1 MRYEQW
7 TCPPD
12 RLAEA
17 PATLRADW
25 VLASGPVET
34 MADPAA
40 FAAVRAHYPGAV
52 ITGASSGGDV
62 VGREVRDGDLAVT
75 AIAFEHT
82 EVVLA
87 SAEGVHA
94 DGSYGAGAGLAAALE
109 AARPGEAPAHVFL
122 LADLGAFCGDALAL
136 GLSDG
141 VPGGA
146 VVTGGHA
153 ALPPGAP
160 RSVVWADGVLG
171 WPAAAAVAL
180 YGERLGV
187 GHGAVGGWTPF
198 GPDRLVTRAEHN
210 VVYSLDDQPALDL
223 YKRYLGP
230 LAEHLPHSAL
240 FFPLAIH
247 DGTGDR
253 SAIVRSALTIDEDS
267 GSVGFAGGV
276 REGMYARLMKMNAE
290 SVIDGAA
297 QAAREAAAMLGGPAA
312 LALAVSCYGRRQVLG
327 QRAEEELEAVADALG
342 GAALAGFYAYGE
354 FAPTA
359 GEPGCTLHNQTM
371 TVTALAE
378 R

>member
-1 MRYEQW
+1 MLVRAIELADTTHVLW
-7 TCPPD
+7 PRPD
-12 RLAEA
+12 RERATEA
-17 PATLRADW
+17 ARAQHGKRPSNARTGAREAAAF
-25 VLASGPVET
+25 VARR
-34 MADPAA
+34 AA
-40 FAAVRAHYPGAV
+40 FACERLGQGHQA
-52 ITGASSGGDV
+52 
-62 VGREVRDGDLAVT
+62 
-75 AIAFEHT
+75 
-82 EVVLA
+82 
-87 SAEGVHA
+87 
-94 DGSYGAGAGLAAALE
+94 LAAARRSMQWPGWLWWLLPV
-109 AARPGEAPAHVFL
+109 AAF
-122 LADLGAFCGDALAL
+122 
-136 GLSDG
+136 
-141 VPGGA
+141 
-146 VVTGGHA
+146 
-153 ALPPGAP
+153 
-160 RSVVWADGVLG
+160 VLG
-171 WPAAAAVAL
+171 FASNAL
-180 YGERLGV
+180 
-187 GHGAVGGWTPF
+187 